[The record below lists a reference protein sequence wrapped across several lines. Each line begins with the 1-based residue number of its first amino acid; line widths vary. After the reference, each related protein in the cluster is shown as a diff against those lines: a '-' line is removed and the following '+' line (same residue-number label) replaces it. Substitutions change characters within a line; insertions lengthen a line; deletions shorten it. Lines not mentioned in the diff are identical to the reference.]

1 MSQNESFLYSSP
13 PPDEENNGS
22 GQFFYVPTV
31 SSPFFPVCKVAPGN
45 CKESAYHDCY
55 DIIIQNCPECSETA
69 TAFFVLLVLL
79 LGLAILG
86 GNTLILVV
94 YLYIKRKREGTKA
107 DTYRASLAVADL
119 IAGNFV
125 RGYNIL

>member
-1 MSQNESFLYSSP
+1 MSQNESFLHPLP
-13 PPDEENNGS
+13 PPSEENN
-22 GQFFYVPTV
+22 VPFTA
-31 SSPFFPVCKVAPGN
+31 FFPVCRVAPGN
-45 CKESAYHDCY
+45 CKESAYDDCY
-55 DIIIQNCPECSETA
+55 DIITQNCPECSQTA

-94 YLYIKRKREGTKA
+94 YLYMKRKREGTKA
-107 DTYRASLAVADL
+107 DIYQASLAVADL

>member
-1 MSQNESFLYSSP
+1 MSQNESFLYPLP
-13 PPDEENNGS
+13 PPDEENTLFEN
-22 GQFFYVPTV
+22 YVAF
-31 SSPFFPVCKVAPGN
+31 SPLFPVCSIAPGN
-45 CKESAYHDCY
+45 CKESAYDDCY
-55 DIIIQNCPECSETA
+55 DIIIQNCPECSQTA
-69 TAFFVLLVLL
+69 TAFFVLLILL

-86 GNTLILVV
+86 GNILILVV
-94 YLYIKRKREGTKA
+94 YLYMKRKREGTKA

>member
-1 MSQNESFLYSSP
+1 MSQNESFVYLLPLPY
-13 PPDEENNGS
+13 EED
-22 GQFFYVPTV
+22 T
-31 SSPFFPVCKVAPGN
+31 PFENYIAFLPFLPVCNIAPGN

-55 DIIIQNCPECSETA
+55 DIIMEDCPECSETA

-94 YLYIKRKREGTKA
+94 YFYMKRKREGTKE
-107 DTYRASLAVADL
+107 DIYRASLAVADL

-125 RGYNIL
+125 CGYNIL